1 MNKRGRSDSSE
12 SVDLESLESGLAA
25 MLLVLAMEATQEVTE
40 AMEDMVSLVQIKS
53 AAESLKNVSMNA
65 KQKLSKQVWVS
76 NWFSVDFQVAMAT
89 DLITI
94 ITTMEALDRLMEDT
108 VIVPMEAMAEDST
121 DKMTNS

>member
-1 MNKRGRSDSSE
+1 
-12 SVDLESLESGLAA
+12 
-25 MLLVLAMEATQEVTE
+25 
-40 AMEDMVSLVQIKS
+40 
-53 AAESLKNVSMNA
+53 
-65 KQKLSKQVWVS
+65 
-76 NWFSVDFQVAMAT
+76 VDFQVAMAT